1 MRYDKGILIALA
13 CVGLAGCV
21 KPDSVLF
28 VTDTSL
34 GINVETKPATVSVA
48 FDRIEGY
55 IAPRYD
61 NGALPPV
68 VASIQ
73 TGGTVFNPRIRQ
85 VYATGAAAVRAVRTP
100 GAPTGPSDLTGGK
113 QLVFFGTATTVG
125 FKAGFDTGTPVPD
138 SLLFGYRRKE
148 FSYIPLG
155 TVTDPGGQQHDT
167 YASALASVDSNTTT
181 TGALSGASGAGLTH
195 AQFIATGLAADT
207 LAVNPDIQRAFGTV
221 AANALNAPPAAV
233 ELSNSLA
240 KISALLPSDPVAF
253 KAALP
258 GVVAKAYPDPTN
270 PAAVKLNSFTSK
282 SDLMAYLGQSPIIA
296 EWLADKNS

>member
-1 MRYDKGILIALA
+1 MRYHQGILIALA
-13 CVGLAGCV
+13 CAALGGCAN
-21 KPDSVLF
+21 PDSVLF

-34 GINVETKPATVSVA
+34 GINVESKPPTASVA
-48 FDRIEGY
+48 YDRIEGY

-73 TGGTVFNPRIRQ
+73 TGGSVFNPSVRQ
-85 VYATGAAAVRAVRTP
+85 VYATGQAAVRAV
-100 GAPTGPSDLTGGK
+100 GADDAPTSSPTLSGGRA
-113 QLVFFGTATTVG
+113 LAFFGTSTTVG

-155 TVTDPGGQQHDT
+155 TDAKTGNDT

-181 TGALSGASGAGLTH
+181 TGALASGTAVGLNH
-195 AQFIATGLAADT
+195 SQFIATGLAADM
-207 LAVNPDIQRAFGTV
+207 LAVNPDIQRAFGIV
-221 AANALNAPPAAV
+221 AANALNATPAAL
-233 ELSNSLA
+233 ELQSSLQ
-240 KISALLPSDPVAF
+240 KISALLPADPTAF

-258 GVVAKAYPDPTN
+258 GVVAKGYPDATSAP
-270 PAAVKLNSFTSK
+270 AVKLNSFTAK
-282 SDLMAYLGQSPIIA
+282 ADLMNYLRQQPIMA
-296 EWLADKNS
+296 EWLADKNT